1 MPYRYHGRAQVN
13 PQKPAAFA
21 VCDYCGFLYNHN
33 KLQWIYDFNGPV
45 LQNLRFLVCRTCLD
59 KPQEQKKP
67 ILLPPDPLPIQN
79 ARPMNYDAAETDYR
93 TTSTGDIRIA
103 QNDDPRVIE
112 SSQWNS
118 YATTGASGDG
128 TTATITF
135 SGGTIPVGNKI
146 TITGV
151 SPAGYNGDYVV
162 TASSAGSVSFLN
174 ATTGSQALAGT
185 LIVPVTRNLTNG

>member
-1 MPYRYHGRAQVN
+1 MVYRYHGRAEVN
-13 PQKPAAFA
+13 PQSPKSFGQ
-21 VCDYCGFLYNHN
+21 CDRCGFLYNLH
-33 KLQWIYDFNGPV
+33 KLRWQVDFAGPV
-45 LQNLRFLVCRTCLD
+45 LQNLRFLVCNICYD
-59 KPQEQKKP
+59 KPAEQKKP
-67 ILLPPDPLPIQN
+67 ILLPPDPLPVPN

-103 QNDDPRVIE
+103 QNDDPRVVQ

-185 LIVPVTRNLTNG
+185 LIVPITRNLTNG